1 MLVIFPALL
10 QVWGREEGAELG
22 KEASCREKAGNNAHS
37 SSQGAPAEAGLCPTQ
52 FLTLSAI

>member
-1 MLVIFPALL
+1 MIFPALL

-22 KEASCREKAGNNAHS
+22 EEASCGEKAGNNAHS
-37 SSQGAPAEAGLCPTQ
+37 SSQGAPAEAGLCLTQ